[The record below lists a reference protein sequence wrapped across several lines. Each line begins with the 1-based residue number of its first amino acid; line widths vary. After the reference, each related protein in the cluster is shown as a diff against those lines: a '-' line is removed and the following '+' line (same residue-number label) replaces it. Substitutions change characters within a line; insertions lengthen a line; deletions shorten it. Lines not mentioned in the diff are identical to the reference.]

1 MKVTTDSPVASLTRS
16 ALGKSLSLSKALE
29 LLESMDAP
37 SAVKGAPQGLVRL
50 GSIGY
55 EKHREVDAFAQL
67 IAAAGIERLIDVRE
81 LPISRRKGFAKT
93 ALSNALEDHGVEYI
107 HLRSMGNPKEFR
119 DLYKSG
125 RVYAGRLGFEKLLL
139 RDRLDELALL
149 AEMIREKPAAL
160 MCVEDEED
168 VCHRRVILDALE
180 SEVGLKLEVIQI
192 S

>member
-1 MKVTTDSPVASLTRS
+1 MTVTTDSPVASLTQS
-16 ALGKSLSLSKALE
+16 ALGRSLSLSEALE

-37 SAVKGAPQGLVRL
+37 SAPLGGGEDPIRL

-55 EKHREVDAFAQL
+55 EKHREVDAFARL
-67 IAAAGIERLIDVRE
+67 ISAAGIERLVDVRE

-93 ALSNALEDHGVEYI
+93 ALSSALEDHGVEYV

-125 RVYAGRLGFEKLLL
+125 RVEAGRSGFEKLLL
-139 RDRLDELALL
+139 GDRLDDLALL

-168 VCHRRVILDALE
+168 TCHRRVILDALE
-180 SEVGLKLEVIQI
+180 SEVGLNLEVVQI